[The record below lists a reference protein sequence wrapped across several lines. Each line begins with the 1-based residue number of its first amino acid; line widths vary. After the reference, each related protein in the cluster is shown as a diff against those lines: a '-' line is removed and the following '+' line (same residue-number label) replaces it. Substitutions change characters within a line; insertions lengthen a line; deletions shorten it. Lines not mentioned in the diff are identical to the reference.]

1 MNRLEQLTCDLRA
14 RNKRGVAPYL
24 TAGDGGLE
32 NTLAE
37 LHALEKGG
45 AACVELGIP
54 FSDPIA
60 DGPALQA
67 AADRALKA
75 GATLPAVLQMVQNY
89 RAAGGS
95 LPIALM
101 SYSNPLMRHGL
112 KQTASR
118 IQQAGADALIVPD
131 IPIEEGNA
139 LEQACA
145 AADLCPI
152 FFAAPTSP
160 QQRVIE
166 AGQRSRGFLYVVG
179 RVGVTG
185 GSTNFDDETQAFL
198 ARTRELSQAPIAVGF
213 GIATAEHVRA
223 ATKSADLAI
232 VGTALVRHLHVVG
245 QAGGNRA
252 LAAQQFVEDLV
263 TGLK

>member
-1 MNRLEQLTCDLRA
+1 MNRLERLTRDLRKQD
-14 RNKRGVAPYL
+14 KRGVAPYL

-75 GATLPAVLQMVQNY
+75 GTALVGVLQMVADF
-89 RAAGGS
+89 RASGGS

-112 KQTASR
+112 SETAAK
-118 IQQAGADALIVPD
+118 IQRAGADALIVPD
-131 IPIEEGNA
+131 IPIEEGAA
-139 LEQACA
+139 LELACTA
-145 AADLCPI
+145 SQLCPI

-160 QQRVIE
+160 QSRVVE
-166 AGQRSRGFLYVVG
+166 AGRRSRGFLYVVG

-185 GSTNFDDETQAFL
+185 GSTSFDDQTQEFL

-213 GIATAEHVRA
+213 GIATAENVHA
-223 ATKSADLAI
+223 ATRSADLAI
-232 VGTALVRHLHVVG
+232 VGTALVNHLHEVG

-252 LAAQQFVEDLV
+252 SAAQQFVEDLI
-263 TGLK
+263 TGLQ

>member
-1 MNRLEQLTCDLRA
+1 MNRLEQLTASLREHDQ
-14 RNKRGVAPYL
+14 RGVAPYL
-24 TAGDGGLE
+24 TAGDDGLE

-37 LHALEKGG
+37 LHALERGG

-75 GATLPAVLQMVQNY
+75 GTTLNSVLQMIKDY
-89 RAAGGS
+89 RAAGGQ

-101 SYSNPLMRHGL
+101 SYANLLVRNKLGE
-112 KQTASR
+112 TAME
-118 IQQAGADALIVPD
+118 IADAGANALIVPD
-131 IPIEEGNA
+131 IPIEEGAA

-145 AADLCPI
+145 AAQLCPI

-160 QQRVIE
+160 QSRVVE

-185 GSTNFDDETQAFL
+185 GSTSFDEETQSFL
-198 ARTRELSQAPIAVGF
+198 KQTRELSQAPIAVGF

-223 ATKSADLAI
+223 ATQSADLAI
-232 VGTALVRHLHVVG
+232 VGTALVRHLHEVG

-252 LAAQQFVEDLV
+252 QAAQQFVEDLV